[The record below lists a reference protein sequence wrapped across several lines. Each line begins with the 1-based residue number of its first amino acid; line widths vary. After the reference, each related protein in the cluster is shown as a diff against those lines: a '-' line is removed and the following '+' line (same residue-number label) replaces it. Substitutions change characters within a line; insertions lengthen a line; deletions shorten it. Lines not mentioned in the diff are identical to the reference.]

1 MMKIL
6 TKRFYRDKYEE
17 VFITLGTLR
26 EKFVGFCSFLS
37 FYLRKKTLVLYSS
50 FEKNKNI
57 LVRLFMMKRGRYSR
71 PFLHIAALTVLVLGI
86 LLAPFLADT
95 YPVFSSN
102 TNPAVVLAS
111 EQTQKQSITV
121 DENVFQTDIAT
132 KNRGNVITY
141 TVEKGDTISTIAK
154 KFDISEDTI
163 RWENSLATD
172 DLSIGDSLKILPVT
186 GIAHKVEK
194 GESIYTIAK
203 KYSADAQSIVDFPT
217 NDFVN
222 PETFSLV
229 EGQILIVPGGT
240 VPSEKP
246 VTARQQVE
254 IAGGTVPVSHGGWF
268 FPVSGLITQYAS
280 WYHMALDIAGSVGT
294 PVYAAHSGTV
304 IRVSVGTY
312 DMGYGT
318 NIWINDGD
326 GIETHYAHLNTVNV
340 GAGQAVIGGQS
351 VIGTRGNTGRST
363 GPHTHFEI
371 QVNGRLVNPLS
382 YVSP

>member
-1 MMKIL
+1 M
-6 TKRFYRDKYEE
+6 
-17 VFITLGTLR
+17 
-26 EKFVGFCSFLS
+26 
-37 FYLRKKTLVLYSS
+37 
-50 FEKNKNI
+50 
-57 LVRLFMMKRGRYSR
+57 
-71 PFLHIAALTVLVLGI
+71 HISALTVLIFGI

-111 EQTQKQSITV
+111 EQPQKQSITV
-121 DENVFQTDIAT
+121 DQNVFKTDIAS
-132 KNRGNVITY
+132 KNRGNIITY

-154 KFDISEDTI
+154 KFDISENTI
-163 RWENSLATD
+163 RWENSLTSD
-172 DLSIGDSLKILPVT
+172 DLSVGDSLKILPVT
-186 GIAHKVEK
+186 GIAYKVQK
-194 GESIYTIAK
+194 GDSVYTIAK

-229 EGQILIVPGGT
+229 EGQILIVPGG
-240 VPSEKP
+240 VKPQEKA
-246 VTARQQVE
+246 VIQQQQVE

-268 FPVSGLITQYAS
+268 WPVSGIITQYAS
-280 WYHMALDIAGSVGT
+280 WYHMALDIAGPIGT

-304 IRVSVGTY
+304 TRVSVGTY
-312 DMGYGT
+312 DTGYGT
-318 NIWINDGD
+318 NVWINDGD

-340 GAGQAVIGGQS
+340 SSGQEVTGGQS
-351 VIGTRGNTGRST
+351 IIGFRGNTGRST

-371 QVNGRLVNPLS
+371 RVNGRLVNPLT